1 MDLKS
6 NGKEQQN
13 WPTSQRQKHIAGELS
28 LHHAFLPFEEL
39 RDFIEDEDIVKTI
52 YCVCD
57 PIDARDKNI
66 LQKVG
71 GRITSGLLIA
81 IMSPSLETED
91 THPLQCN
98 SEAQYMKPWTL
109 DEIKLLLRDTN
120 EIKLVALKYFPK
132 DVKAMIQRQ
141 FGIIDDSFG
150 DLNKVWFSE
159 EELNPFVDPETGN
172 TPWKSTEEWN
182 EKLFSTGFQRLLAID
197 ELSSKMLWKRI
208 EYAHEIVGG
217 LLRVLLSDDVFEK
230 TKNYFL
236 KPVKTGSRLDRGLS
250 RFQAWPR
257 RVFVSDIVKAFHF
270 SLWLDDKLRDLTR
283 AVYAVEPYLFEDLV
297 HLIFSQCAEANNRTS
312 DVPCRFSRKSGGQ
325 TRQFYLSSWCINT
338 SQFFTKISD
347 IDSLDKG
354 TYYHPRQ
361 RNFKAIDGFLYTDKD
376 AFDVRGDKIILFQ
389 VTLAKQHNVKLDRL
403 QEVVTEIQAKL
414 DLKESSK
421 KAGNKLEESPEGAGR
436 KRERSSSETEE
447 GTDEKK
453 VAYDKARKRVTFL
466 FVFVLGWRGNVQ
478 HEALALP
485 AGPLKTYYMTFL
497 KAGSFEDIR
506 RQK

>member
-1 MDLKS
+1 MNQPIQVIGGAPGIGKS
-6 NGKEQQN
+6 VFGVYSFLRLCLETLSSLEEGTLLCYSLGDRHETMWISKATEKNSRTGQL
-13 WPTSQRQKHIAGELS
+13 SQRQKHIAGELS

-52 YCVCD
+52 YRVCD

-71 GRITSGLLIA
+71 GRIASGLLIA

-98 SEAQYMKPWTL
+98 SEAQYMKPCTL

-120 EIKLVALKYFPK
+120 EIKLVALQYFPK

-217 LLRVLLSDDVFEK
+217 
-230 TKNYFL
+230 
-236 KPVKTGSRLDRGLS
+236 
-250 RFQAWPR
+250 
-257 RVFVSDIVKAFHF
+257 
-270 SLWLDDKLRDLTR
+270 
-283 AVYAVEPYLFEDLV
+283 
-297 HLIFSQCAEANNRTS
+297 
-312 DVPCRFSRKSGGQ
+312 
-325 TRQFYLSSWCINT
+325 
-338 SQFFTKISD
+338 
-347 IDSLDKG
+347 
-354 TYYHPRQ
+354 
-361 RNFKAIDGFLYTDKD
+361 
-376 AFDVRGDKIILFQ
+376 
-389 VTLAKQHNVKLDRL
+389 
-403 QEVVTEIQAKL
+403 
-414 DLKESSK
+414 
-421 KAGNKLEESPEGAGR
+421 
-436 KRERSSSETEE
+436 
-447 GTDEKK
+447 
-453 VAYDKARKRVTFL
+453 
-466 FVFVLGWRGNVQ
+466 
-478 HEALALP
+478 
-485 AGPLKTYYMTFL
+485 
-497 KAGSFEDIR
+497 
-506 RQK
+506 